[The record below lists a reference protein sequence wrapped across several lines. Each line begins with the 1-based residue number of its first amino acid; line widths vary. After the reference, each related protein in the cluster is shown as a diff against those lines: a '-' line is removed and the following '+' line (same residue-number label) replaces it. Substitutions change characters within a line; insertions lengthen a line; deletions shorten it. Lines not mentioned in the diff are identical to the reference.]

1 MYKKHFEV
9 KNKPFNP
16 TPDPDYLYL
25 SSSYNKALEYF
36 SSLVSGKN
44 RLVVFTGAIG
54 SGKTVLLRSFVKAVP
69 SDIEVIQLN
78 YAGND
83 RVQFL
88 HVVLHALGVEGIDS
102 AATDV
107 EGLRKGLKKCLTDK
121 ARGNGSLVFVIDEA
135 QNLEELALDEVWRM
149 LEIEINERH
158 PVRILLAGL
167 PKLQERVALLKKV
180 DPADDEIV
188 SYHLKLLPEG
198 EVAAYIGY
206 RLSVAGAKNTS
217 VFSEEAVK
225 EIARVS
231 GGTPRL
237 INIICDSAL
246 LNAYFVEEKFVTP
259 AILKEVFQDL
269 FYKSKL
275 IGENFS
281 SSSEN
286 LLSPSP
292 DKAGKNAKG
301 STDQQALSQIDGGI
315 VAKVY
320 DREAITGPKIEK
332 DFPEDQDLPSEAEA
346 NEESSVQL
354 LDRVIN
360 FADSLTGLGVSRDD
374 AMGAFRDYVGVDKH
388 VERAIEPEPGS
399 KSLPLSI
406 LLLENNARMRIHL
419 ENKLHEVGLNPQVLT
434 GMDELFEAL
443 KSADILEIQVLVAD
457 TGYFLKDARGN
468 GFEGQNKLKR
478 IRADYA
484 HVPLLLTSALPITSV
499 RANFMQAGIPFLLH
513 KPDLSRMD
521 ISRVQREFSKFFQ
534 DLYGSVIGIHSMFNA
549 FYRRVSGV

>member
-25 SSSYNKALEYF
+25 SSSYNKALEHF

-69 SDIEVIQLN
+69 SDIEVIQFN

-83 RVQFL
+83 RIQFL
-88 HVVLHALGVEGIDS
+88 HVVLHALGVEGIDL
-102 AATDV
+102 AAADV
-107 EGLRKGLKKCLTDK
+107 DGLRNGLKSSLNDK
-121 ARGNGSLVFVIDEA
+121 ARGNGSLIFVIDEA
-135 QNLEELALDEVWRM
+135 QNLEEFALDEVWRM

-180 DPADDEIV
+180 DPADNEIV
-188 SYHLKLLPEG
+188 SYHLELLPED

-225 EIARVS
+225 EVARVS

-275 IGENFS
+275 MGEDFN

-286 LLSPSP
+286 SLPPRS

-301 STDQQALSQIDGGI
+301 STAQQALSQIDGGI

-320 DREAITGPKIEK
+320 DREAITAPKIEK
-332 DFPEDQDLPSEAEA
+332 DFPEDQDLFSETN
-346 NEESSVQL
+346 NEESGVQL

-374 AMGAFRDYVGVDKH
+374 AMGAFRDYVGADKP
-388 VERAIEPEPGS
+388 VEIAIEAEPGS

-406 LLLENNARMRIHL
+406 LLFENNARMRIHL
-419 ENKLHEVGLNPQVLT
+419 ENKLHEVGFNPQVLT
-434 GMDELFEAL
+434 GMDELFNAL
-443 KSADILEIQVLVAD
+443 NSAETLEIQVLVAD

-468 GFEGQNKLKR
+468 DFEGQNKLKR

-513 KPDLSRMD
+513 KPDLSHMD

-534 DLYGSVIGIHSMFNA
+534 DLYGSLIGIHSMFNA
-549 FYRRVSGV
+549 FYRRISGV

>member
-88 HVVLHALGVEGIDS
+88 HVVLHALGVEETDS
-102 AATDV
+102 VATDL
-107 EGLRKGLKKCLTDK
+107 EGLRKVLKQCLTDK
-121 ARGNGSLVFVIDEA
+121 ARGNGCLVFVIDEA
-135 QNLEELALDEVWRM
+135 QNLEEFALDEVWRM

-167 PKLQERVALLKKV
+167 PKLQEQVALLKKV

-188 SYHLKLLPEG
+188 SYHLKLLPED

-206 RLSVAGAKNTS
+206 RLSVAGAQNTS

-275 IGENFS
+275 IGEDCS

-292 DKAGKNAKG
+292 NKVGNNAKG
-301 STDQQALSQIDGGI
+301 STYQQALSQIDGGI

-332 DFPEDQDLPSEAEA
+332 DSPEDQELSSEA
-346 NEESSVQL
+346 NEESGVQL

-374 AMGAFRDYVGVDKH
+374 AMGAFRDYVGVDKP

-419 ENKLHEVGLNPQVLT
+419 ENKLHEVGFNPQVLT

-443 KSADILEIQVLVAD
+443 KFADILEIQVLVAD

-478 IRADYA
+478 IRTDYA

-499 RANFMQAGIPFLLH
+499 RANFMQAGIPLLLH